1 MTTKTTIIV
10 TAVFNPDQ
18 MASAQEYMQRA
29 VPMLINGG
37 GEIIRRVKVER
48 AVVGDQSYN
57 ACLVMDF
64 SSASAVE
71 AVFNS
76 AEYAEIIP
84 LRETGFK
91 SMNIVITSSM

>member
-1 MTTKTTIIV
+1 MTTKTTIII

-18 MASAQEYMQRA
+18 MLAAQEYMQLA

-48 AVVGDQSYN
+48 VVVGDQSYH

-64 SSASAVE
+64 PSASAVD
-71 AVFNS
+71 AIFNS
-76 AEYAEIIP
+76 DEYAEIVP

-91 SMNIVITSSM
+91 SMNIVIASSM

>member
-48 AVVGDQSYN
+48 AVVGDQGYN

-64 SSASAVE
+64 SSANAVD

-76 AEYAEIIP
+76 DEYAEIIP

-91 SMNIVITSSM
+91 SMNIVIASPM